1 MKFDLKLLPL
11 LIRDAALDVRHVR
24 DAQLQPRQR
33 HPRLPSVVARTAQ
46 RMVRVAARCPH
57 LNAPPRQSLHRP
69 QTHMRLLAAVLAQ
82 VLRHQPNQRTRRTAV
97 RLLRRQLDLYDISL
111 RHSYLSFLQYLL
123 FLFPFM
129 LSRGFLKPFEHS
141 YQCVA

>member
-24 DAQLQPRQR
+24 DAQPEPRQR
-33 HPRLPSVVARTAQ
+33 HPRLPTVVARSAQ
-46 RMVRVAARCPH
+46 RVVRVTARSPH
-57 LNAPPRQSLHRP
+57 LNAPPRQSLHRA

-97 RLLRRQLDLYDISL
+97 RLLRWQLDLNNISL
-111 RHSYLSFLQYLL
+111 RHFYKL
-123 FLFPFM
+123 F
-129 LSRGFLKPFEHS
+129 KW
-141 YQCVA
+141 

>member
-11 LIRDAALDVRHVR
+11 LIRDAALDVTDVR

-33 HPRLPSVVARTAQ
+33 HPRLPSVVARSAQ
-46 RMVRVAARCPH
+46 RVVRVASRSPH

-69 QTHMRLLAAVLAQ
+69 QTYMRLLATVLAQ

-111 RHSYLSFLQYLL
+111 RHFYSCLSGNLYSLRHL
-123 FLFPFM
+123 PVLGVAPF
-129 LSRGFLKPFEHS
+129 R
-141 YQCVA
+141 VTIA

>member
-33 HPRLPSVVARTAQ
+33 HPRLPTVVARSAQ
-46 RMVRVAARCPH
+46 RVVRVAARSPH

-69 QTHMRLLAAVLAQ
+69 QTHMRLLAPVLAQ

-97 RLLRRQLDLYDISL
+97 RLLRRQLDLNNISL
-111 RHSYLSFLQYLL
+111 RHFIFRLSGNLYSLRL
-123 FLFPFM
+123 SPVLGVAPF
-129 LSRGFLKPFEHS
+129 R
-141 YQCVA
+141 VTIA